1 MEKEKI
7 KKLFSDDGFIN
18 QLLSKETPEEV
29 QLLLEEQDVFISIKE
44 IIDFKEQIKHK
55 LVQIS
60 DGNTEFELT
69 EEEMEHIAGGVFPT
83 MTIVP
88 VLIAAMFSDAPVA
101 IGEKVQNVRERW

>member
-69 EEEMEHIAGGVFPT
+69 EEEMKTER
-83 MTIVP
+83 
-88 VLIAAMFSDAPVA
+88 
-101 IGEKVQNVRERW
+101 EKFLMQLQIMQANFERNNKDKADKET